1 MDNLMQG
8 IWIINAR
15 QQETDSASLTDYVM
29 IFILILL
36 IITFFVFI
44 LEFIILSIL
53 EDVSIDSN
61 IDNDSYKIALIV
73 GFFVSIMLSVII
85 TPKYL
90 DKLNNEKHETVYDII
105 IGDEVRFNDFNE
117 YYEIIDQNG
126 NIYTVR
132 EKNNGSNVCK

>member
-1 MDNLMQG
+1 MDSLIQG

-29 IFILILL
+29 ISILILL
-36 IITFFVFI
+36 IITFLVFI

-73 GFFVSIMLSVII
+73 GLFVSIMLSVII

-117 YYEIIDQNG
+117 HYEIIDQNE

-132 EKNNGSNVCK
+132 EKK